1 MPSDMAEYWR
11 DVRADRKRR
20 QPEEAEAHD
29 PSTRPCYDW
38 YLHSGNVHFAR
49 DRSTFT
55 SYVPLDATTLRSVAF
70 DQTIGAVGI
79 GYVELQVKVS
89 PRSNEIR
96 TLQLRDV
103 FHIPTAPC
111 NGLSDMEIGIEH
123 DLTRVFKTLA
133 IKYEWKPL
141 LEAGAAHK
149 LFKRTPRFGACKF
162 QVEDIHGENSA
173 LSPPKPPLSVQH
185 LGASQCLEPIPQNP
199 LNKPTYLTSSH
210 LPLHKPATTM
220 VLRLR
225 LSRVSTPGGAKRH
238 HPRYNI
244 VLAHA
249 QTARDSKPL
258 EVLGTYNP
266 IPELPV
272 GAEPG
277 ARKVKDVKVDVSRC
291 AYWLGVGAQ
300 PSDTVWRLLSMIG
313 LLEPK
318 YLPTGPQTE
327 NALKAVRFPTHEI
340 KTPST
345 APNKQ
350 SSKPKPSSSA
360 PKRGDG
366 PVTKAIKDNTKRKAD
381 IGAGTTSPTNPNEA

>member
-1 MPSDMAEYWR
+1 
-11 DVRADRKRR
+11 
-20 QPEEAEAHD
+20 
-29 PSTRPCYDW
+29 
-38 YLHSGNVHFAR
+38 
-49 DRSTFT
+49 
-55 SYVPLDATTLRSVAF
+55 
-70 DQTIGAVGI
+70 
-79 GYVELQVKVS
+79 
-89 PRSNEIR
+89 
-96 TLQLRDV
+96 
-103 FHIPTAPC
+103 
-111 NGLSDMEIGIEH
+111 
-123 DLTRVFKTLA
+123 
-133 IKYEWKPL
+133 
-141 LEAGAAHK
+141 
-149 LFKRTPRFGACKF
+149 
-162 QVEDIHGENSA
+162 
-173 LSPPKPPLSVQH
+173 
-185 LGASQCLEPIPQNP
+185 
-199 LNKPTYLTSSH
+199 
-210 LPLHKPATTM
+210 M

-277 ARKVKDVKVDVSRC
+277 DRKVKDVKVDVSRC

-313 LLEPK
+313 LLESR

-340 KTPST
+340 KSPST
-345 APNKQ
+345 ASNKQ
-350 SSKPKPSSSA
+350 SSKPKPSSST